1 MSCRLRF
8 LDIAR
13 GCTVA
18 LMLFVNH
25 AGHGTTW
32 IAHATWDG
40 VHLADLVMP
49 CFLLLVGV
57 SVALSL
63 GPRASVARG
72 PLLHKVLA
80 RTGAPY
86 IFVVMTCRS
95 CQKRQG
101 ASADKLQV
109 EAAKISPP

>member
-1 MSCRLRF
+1 MPCRLRF

-49 CFLLLVGV
+49 CFILLVGV

-63 GPRASVARG
+63 GPRVSVARG

-80 RTGAPY
+80 RTGAL
-86 IFVVMTCRS
+86 C
-95 CQKRQG
+95 
-101 ASADKLQV
+101 LLLL
-109 EAAKISPP
+109 